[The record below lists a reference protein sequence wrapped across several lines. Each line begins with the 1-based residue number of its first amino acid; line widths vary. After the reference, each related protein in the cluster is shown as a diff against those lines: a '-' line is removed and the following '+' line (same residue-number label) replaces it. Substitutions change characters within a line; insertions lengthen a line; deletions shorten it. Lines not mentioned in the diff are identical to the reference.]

1 MHRFLPA
8 LFRRYGRPVLHHP
21 VWHHRRR
28 AGVSK
33 YSNLGRALVGI
44 TDLFGVIWLMQR
56 MVPVYKTALKDQ
68 RATSS

>member
-21 VWHHRRR
+21 VSHHTQR

-33 YSNLGRALVGI
+33 YSNLGHALVGI
-44 TDLFGVIWLMQR
+44 TDLFGVIWLM
-56 MVPVYKTALKDQ
+56 
-68 RATSS
+68 